1 MNTLVI
7 NKRRKFMDRLND
19 YILEKL
25 SEAQNKSEKEIER
38 TKKSLEKLKI
48 LAKRGYA
55 IIDENLRADWI
66 DSIII
71 ANDLYCLNELEDAL
85 KIIENLN
92 KGNLDKA
99 DEIFNKERG
108 ELSCSIMMTLIS
120 KFSKNSHLLI
130 KKPISNESKTL

>member
-1 MNTLVI
+1 
-7 NKRRKFMDRLND
+7 MDRLND

-48 LAKRGYA
+48 LAKRGNEV
-55 IIDENLRADWI
+55 IDENLVSDWI

-85 KIIENLN
+85 KIIEN
-92 KGNLDKA
+92 
-99 DEIFNKERG
+99 
-108 ELSCSIMMTLIS
+108 
-120 KFSKNSHLLI
+120 
-130 KKPISNESKTL
+130 

>member
-1 MNTLVI
+1 
-7 NKRRKFMDRLND
+7 MDRLND

-38 TKKSLEKLKI
+38 TKKSLEKLQI

-55 IIDENLRADWI
+55 IIDENLRADWTN
-66 DSIII
+66 SIIV
-71 ANDLYCLNELEDAL
+71 ANDLYCLDELDDAL

-120 KFSKNSHLLI
+120 KFSKDSQLLI
-130 KKPISNESKTL
+130 KKPSSDLTQTN

>member
-1 MNTLVI
+1 
-7 NKRRKFMDRLND
+7 MDRLND

-48 LAKRGYA
+48 LAKRGNEV
-55 IIDENLRADWI
+55 IDENLVSDWI

-71 ANDLYCLNELEDAL
+71 ANDLYCLNEFEDAL

-99 DEIFNKERG
+99 DEIFNKGRG

>member
-1 MNTLVI
+1 
-7 NKRRKFMDRLND
+7 MDRLND

-48 LAKRGYA
+48 LAKRGNEV
-55 IIDENLRADWI
+55 IDENLVSDWI

-85 KIIENLN
+85 EIMEALN
-92 KGNLDKA
+92 QNALDKA
-99 DEIFNKERG
+99 DEIFNKERS
-108 ELSCSIMMTLIS
+108 ELSYSIMMTLIS

-130 KKPISNESKTL
+130 KKPSSDLTQTN

>member
-1 MNTLVI
+1 
-7 NKRRKFMDRLND
+7 MDRLND

-38 TKKSLEKLKI
+38 TKKSLEKLQI
-48 LAKRGYA
+48 LAKRGNEV
-55 IIDENLRADWI
+55 IDENLVSDWI

-85 KIIENLN
+85 EIMEALKQNA
-92 KGNLDKA
+92 LDKA
-99 DEIFNKERG
+99 DEIFNKERS
-108 ELSCSIMMTLIS
+108 ELSCSIMITLIS

-130 KKPISNESKTL
+130 RKPSSDLTQTN

>member
-1 MNTLVI
+1 
-7 NKRRKFMDRLND
+7 MDRLND

-48 LAKRGYA
+48 LAKRGNEVF
-55 IIDENLRADWI
+55 DENLVSDWI

-85 KIIENLN
+85 KIMEALN
-92 KGNLDKA
+92 QNALDKA
-99 DEIFNKERG
+99 DEIFNKERS

-130 KKPISNESKTL
+130 KKPSSDLTQTN

>member
-1 MNTLVI
+1 
-7 NKRRKFMDRLND
+7 MDRLND

-48 LAKRGYA
+48 LAKRGNEV
-55 IIDENLRADWI
+55 IDENLVSDWI

-85 KIIENLN
+85 EIMEALKQNA
-92 KGNLDKA
+92 LDKA
-99 DEIFNKERG
+99 DEIFNKERS

-130 KKPISNESKTL
+130 KKPSSDLTQTN

>member
-1 MNTLVI
+1 
-7 NKRRKFMDRLND
+7 MDRLND

-25 SEAQNKSEKEIER
+25 SEVQNKSEKEIER

-48 LAKRGYA
+48 LAKRGNEV
-55 IIDENLRADWI
+55 IDENLVSDWI

-71 ANDLYCLNELEDAL
+71 ANDLYCLNEFEDAL
-85 KIIENLN
+85 IIIENLN

-99 DEIFNKERG
+99 DEIFNEERS

-130 KKPISNESKTL
+130 KKPSSDLTQTN

>member
-1 MNTLVI
+1 
-7 NKRRKFMDRLND
+7 MDRLND

-48 LAKRGYA
+48 LAKRGNEV
-55 IIDENLRADWI
+55 IDENLVSDWI

-71 ANDLYCLNELEDAL
+71 SNDLYCLNELEDAL
-85 KIIENLN
+85 EIMEALN
-92 KGNLDKA
+92 QNALDKA

-108 ELSCSIMMTLIS
+108 ELSCLIMMTLIS

-130 KKPISNESKTL
+130 KKPSSDLTQTN

>member
-1 MNTLVI
+1 
-7 NKRRKFMDRLND
+7 MDRLNN

-38 TKKSLEKLKI
+38 TKKSLEKLQI

-71 ANDLYCLNELEDAL
+71 ANDLYCLDELEDAL

-130 KKPISNESKTL
+130 KKTISNENKTL

>member
-1 MNTLVI
+1 
-7 NKRRKFMDRLND
+7 MDRLND

-25 SEAQNKSEKEIER
+25 SEVQNKSEKEIER

-48 LAKRGYA
+48 LAKRGNEV
-55 IIDENLRADWI
+55 IDENLVSDWI

-130 KKPISNESKTL
+130 KKTISNESKTL

>member
-1 MNTLVI
+1 
-7 NKRRKFMDRLND
+7 MDRLND

-48 LAKRGYA
+48 LAKRGNEV
-55 IIDENLRADWI
+55 IDKNLVSDWI
-66 DSIII
+66 YTIII

-85 KIIENLN
+85 IIIENLN

-130 KKPISNESKTL
+130 KKPSSYLTQTN

>member
-1 MNTLVI
+1 
-7 NKRRKFMDRLND
+7 MDRLND

-48 LAKRGYA
+48 LAKRGNEV
-55 IIDENLRADWI
+55 IDENLVSDWI

-85 KIIENLN
+85 EIMEALKQNA
-92 KGNLDKA
+92 LDKA

-130 KKPISNESKTL
+130 KKPSSDLTQTN

>member
-1 MNTLVI
+1 
-7 NKRRKFMDRLND
+7 MDRLND

-48 LAKRGYA
+48 LAKRGNEV
-55 IIDENLRADWI
+55 IDENLVSDWI

-85 KIIENLN
+85 EIMEALN
-92 KGNLDKA
+92 QNALDKA
-99 DEIFNKERG
+99 DEIFNKERS

-130 KKPISNESKTL
+130 KKPSSDLTQTN

>member
-1 MNTLVI
+1 
-7 NKRRKFMDRLND
+7 MDRLND

-48 LAKRGYA
+48 LAKRGNEV
-55 IIDENLRADWI
+55 IDENLVSDWI

-99 DEIFNKERG
+99 DEIFNKERS

-130 KKPISNESKTL
+130 RKPYSDLTQTN

>member
-1 MNTLVI
+1 
-7 NKRRKFMDRLND
+7 MDRLND

-48 LAKRGYA
+48 LAKRGNEV
-55 IIDENLRADWI
+55 IDENLVSDWI

-71 ANDLYCLNELEDAL
+71 ANDLYCLNEFEDAL
-85 KIIENLN
+85 EIMEALN
-92 KGNLDKA
+92 QNALDKA
-99 DEIFNKERG
+99 DEIFNKERS

-130 KKPISNESKTL
+130 KKPSSDLTQTN

>member
-1 MNTLVI
+1 
-7 NKRRKFMDRLND
+7 MDRLND

-48 LAKRGYA
+48 LAKRGNEV
-55 IIDENLRADWI
+55 IDENLVSDWI

-85 KIIENLN
+85 KIMEALN
-92 KGNLDKA
+92 QNALDKA
-99 DEIFNKERG
+99 DEIFNKERS
-108 ELSCSIMMTLIS
+108 ELSCSIMITLIS

-130 KKPISNESKTL
+130 RKPSSDLTQTN

>member
-1 MNTLVI
+1 
-7 NKRRKFMDRLND
+7 MDRLND

-71 ANDLYCLNELEDAL
+71 ANDLYCLDELEDAL
-85 KIIENLN
+85 IIIENLN

-130 KKPISNESKTL
+130 KKTISNESKTL

>member
-1 MNTLVI
+1 
-7 NKRRKFMDRLND
+7 MDRLND

-48 LAKRGYA
+48 LAKRGNEV
-55 IIDENLRADWI
+55 IDENLVSDWI

-130 KKPISNESKTL
+130 KKTISNESKTL

>member
-1 MNTLVI
+1 
-7 NKRRKFMDRLND
+7 MDRLND

-25 SEAQNKSEKEIER
+25 SETQNKSEKEIER

-48 LAKRGYA
+48 LAKRGNEV
-55 IIDENLRADWI
+55 IDENLVSDWI

-85 KIIENLN
+85 EIMEALN
-92 KGNLDKA
+92 QNALDKA
-99 DEIFNKERG
+99 DEIFNKERS

-130 KKPISNESKTL
+130 KKPSSDLTQTN

>member
-1 MNTLVI
+1 
-7 NKRRKFMDRLND
+7 MDRLND

-25 SEAQNKSEKEIER
+25 SDAQNKSGKEIER

-48 LAKRGYA
+48 LAKRGNEV
-55 IIDENLRADWI
+55 IDENLVSDWI

-130 KKPISNESKTL
+130 KKTISNESKTL

>member
-1 MNTLVI
+1 
-7 NKRRKFMDRLND
+7 MDRLND

-48 LAKRGYA
+48 LAKRGNA
-55 IIDENLRADWI
+55 IIDESLRSDWTN
-66 DSIII
+66 SIIV
-71 ANDLYCLNELEDAL
+71 ANDLYCLDELEDAL

-99 DEIFNKERG
+99 DEIFNKERS

-130 KKPISNESKTL
+130 KKPSSDLTQTN

>member
-1 MNTLVI
+1 
-7 NKRRKFMDRLND
+7 MDRLND

-48 LAKRGYA
+48 LAKRGNEV
-55 IIDENLRADWI
+55 IDENLVSDWI

-85 KIIENLN
+85 KIMEALKQNA
-92 KGNLDKA
+92 LDKA
-99 DEIFNKERG
+99 DEIFNKERS